1 MTYYVARNT
10 YLIAGGAVKLVA
22 PKRAGGHIHDFV
34 FATRCNANR
43 ELAAA
48 QAQRCSAPY
57 L

>member
-22 PKRAGGHIHDFV
+22 PKSAGGHIHEFD